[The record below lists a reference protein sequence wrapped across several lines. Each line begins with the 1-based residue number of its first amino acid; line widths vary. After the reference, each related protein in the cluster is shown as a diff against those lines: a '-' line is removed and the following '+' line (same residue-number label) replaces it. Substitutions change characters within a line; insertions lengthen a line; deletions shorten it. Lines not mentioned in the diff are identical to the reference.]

1 MKFRLVERLIED
13 NNMISSKLFNIK
25 DHSNE
30 AYELLDSI
38 DNRLFDI
45 KNNLFTDVDIDD
57 TGMNS
62 YGSVDGDRT
71 IEYKAN
77 IFAHSVGRIY
87 KPLNKKE
94 FNMLRS
100 EILATLTLPPEDDK
114 YEYSVDVS
122 QEGLSISI
130 KFNREEKW

>member
-1 MKFRLVERLIED
+1 MKFKLVERLTED
-13 NNMISSKLFNIK
+13 NNVISNKIFSMKN
-25 DHSNE
+25 HSNE
-30 AYELLDSI
+30 AYDFLDSM
-38 DNRLFDI
+38 DNKLFDI
-45 KNNLFTDVDIDD
+45 KNSLFTDVDIDD
-57 TGMNS
+57 TGINS

-77 IFAHSVGRIY
+77 LLAHFIGKSY

-100 EILATLTLPPEDDK
+100 EILSTLILPTQDDK

-122 QEGLSISI
+122 QEGLGMSIR
-130 KFNREEKW
+130 FNREEKW